1 MNIKGI
7 IPFVSDNQEEFV
19 EYLRC
24 ALDNNIAIITQILNS
39 ENIEAG
45 AKTIGNLFNQY
56 ENLIRNTVVY
66 NRFDVLEGILKYI
79 LSCFATVTILTLQKY
94 LSQSSLMEISIYL
107 MRSHTR

>member
-1 MNIKGI
+1 MTARIKECFQNNKYVSDFYEILNIKGI

-56 ENLIRNTVVY
+56 ENLIRNTV
-66 NRFDVLEGILKYI
+66 
-79 LSCFATVTILTLQKY
+79 ALQ
-94 LSQSSLMEISIYL
+94 L
-107 MRSHTR
+107 